1 MSFTVRPPATAW
13 VAVLAASAVLLLAAT
28 ACDSNGGE
36 PAAPTATAAP
46 QGMPTEP
53 SGETPE
59 PTEAGEPGLPQSP
72 ALMLA
77 SVSAGGEVDEDDP
90 SVGEFRAV
98 LDVLEESCPDDRQ
111 EIADLAVSTHQTVT
125 ERGLEITLL
134 QMMRDLSENIP
145 PDLDDLGISC
155 ATALAAYVES
165 EAPQ

>member
-1 MSFTVRPPATAW
+1 MSFYVRSPATVWTAILDG
-13 VAVLAASAVLLLAAT
+13 LAILLLAAI
-28 ACDSNGGE
+28 ACDSDGGE
-36 PAAPTATAAP
+36 PAASIATATP
-46 QGMPTEP
+46 GGMPTEP

-59 PTEAGEPGLPQSP
+59 PTEAGGPDLSQSP
-72 ALMLA
+72 ELRLA

-98 LDVLEESCPDDRQ
+98 LDVLEASCPDDRQ
-111 EIADLAVSTHQTVT
+111 DIADLAVSTHQTVT

-145 PDLDDLGISC
+145 PDLAATGISC
-155 ATALAAYVES
+155 AIALAAYVES

>member
-1 MSFTVRPPATAW
+1 MSFFVRSPATVWTAL
-13 VAVLAASAVLLLAAT
+13 LAGLAVLLLAAT
-28 ACDSNGGE
+28 ACDSDGGE
-36 PAAPTATAAP
+36 PAAPAATAVP

-59 PTEAGEPGLPQSP
+59 PTEAGESDLSQSP
-72 ALMLA
+72 ELMLA
-77 SVSAGGEVDEDDP
+77 SINAGGVVDDNDP
-90 SVGEFRAV
+90 SVDEFRSV

-111 EIADLAVSTHQTVT
+111 KMADLAVSTHQTVT
-125 ERGLEITLL
+125 DRGLEITLL

-155 ATALAAYVES
+155 AIALAAYVES

>member
-1 MSFTVRPPATAW
+1 MSFTVRSPARVW
-13 VAVLAASAVLLLAAT
+13 IAVLAGSAVLLLAAS
-28 ACDSNGGE
+28 ACDSDGGQ
-36 PAAPTATAAP
+36 PAPEMATATPEETPA
-46 QGMPTEP
+46 EP

-59 PTEAGEPGLPQSP
+59 PTEAEEPGLSDSP
-72 ALMLA
+72 ELMLA
-77 SVSAGGEVDEDDP
+77 SVNAGGEVDEDDP
-90 SVGEFRAV
+90 SVDEFRAV

-145 PDLDDLGISC
+145 PDLADTGISC
-155 ATALAAYVES
+155 AIALAAYVES

>member
-1 MSFTVRPPATAW
+1 MGFFVRSPATVWTAL
-13 VAVLAASAVLLLAAT
+13 LAGLAVLLLAAS
-28 ACDSNGGE
+28 ACDSDGGE
-36 PAAPTATAAP
+36 PAAPIATAP

-59 PTEAGEPGLPQSP
+59 PTEGEEPDLSQSP
-72 ALMLA
+72 ELMLA
-77 SVSAGGEVDEDDP
+77 SFNAGAEVSEDDP
-90 SVGEFRAV
+90 SVEEFRSV

-111 EIADLAVSTHQTVT
+111 DMADLAVSTHQTVT
-125 ERGLEITLL
+125 DRGLEITLL

-155 ATALAAYVES
+155 AIALAAYVES

>member
-1 MSFTVRPPATAW
+1 MSFSVRSPATVWTAL
-13 VAVLAASAVLLLAAT
+13 LAGLAILLLAAT
-28 ACDSNGGE
+28 ACDSDGGE
-36 PAAPTATAAP
+36 PAAPTATAPP

-59 PTEAGEPGLPQSP
+59 PTEAGEPGLSQSP
-72 ALMLA
+72 ELMLA
-77 SVSAGGEVDEDDP
+77 SVSAGVEVDEDDP

-98 LDVLEESCPDDRQ
+98 LDVLEASCPDDRQ
-111 EIADLAVSTHQTVT
+111 DIADLAVSTHQTVT

-134 QMMRDLSENIP
+134 QMMQDLSENIP

-155 ATALAAYVES
+155 ALALAAYVET